1 MRKSGLVL
9 LLVCT
14 FAIAVAAQ
22 TRRPN
27 VNVPRA
33 ETGTPEIR
41 GATPQAVTTGTTAT
55 VALKGVNLEPGGKI
69 EASGICH
76 LKDGKIVSATEA
88 QVTLTVDDAIEGSC
102 ELRLLSHKRW
112 VYMNLNVQLS
122 PAAQQRARQK
132 QQADY
137 DKAMKDMAERAAH
150 IKDILGRKWD
160 VKLPNGRSDT
170 WTVAEV
176 NQFGLVQFKNAR
188 GEAFQVI
195 VGDQDAVV
203 VPYPGNCVLQ
213 GKIVGGKV
221 GDGQSP
227 LPGCSVGKG
236 AWSATITK

>member
-1 MRKSGLVL
+1 MRKSGLVIL
-9 LLVCT
+9 LGCAL
-14 FAIAVAAQ
+14 AIAAAAQ

-41 GATPQAVTTGTTAT
+41 GATPQAVTTGTTTT
-55 VALKGVNLEPGGKI
+55 VVLKGVNLEPGGKI

-88 QVTLTVDDAIEGSC
+88 QVTLTVDDAIKGSC
-102 ELRLLSHKRW
+102 EIRLLSHNRW

-122 PAAQQRARQK
+122 PAAQQRARQE

-137 DKAMKDMAERAAH
+137 DKAMKDMSDRATH

-170 WTVAEV
+170 WTMTEI
-176 NQFGLVQFKNAR
+176 NQFGMAQFKNAK
-188 GEAFQVI
+188 GEEFQVI
-195 VGDQDAVV
+195 VGEQDAVV
-203 VPYPGNCVLQ
+203 VPYPGECMLQ

-221 GDGQSP
+221 SDGQSP
-227 LPGCSVGKG
+227 LPGCAVGKG
-236 AWSATITK
+236 AWSATISK